1 MHEDSAVRRSILA
14 IAAAVALLLVLFACS
29 NTELPPIF
37 YTLET
42 ERPLTENRNLPA
54 NITVQ
59 RIAVATTVTPNRF
72 FIAANTLYTRLEG
85 TATEWSAV
93 ELTNAPAGTLCNNL
107 AAFSGSGSEILYAAF
122 NNVSGAGE
130 GLWSGTPGPSV
141 TWTQVGGGLPADKQ
155 VGLIKVVD
163 VADTPADPT
172 DDYLFVSTNE
182 HSLYY
187 SNDGTTF
194 TRVKL
199 AGADVVGATIT
210 DVAYDGTDFWVTAG
224 ATLYAQT
231 TAAPPT
237 DCAAQTAAG
246 TPTTTVSFA
255 SLHHSGVNAKLYLA
269 TKDGLLYSHPDAG
282 SWSAATTVEVSDVPV
297 LRFTRFAEPN
307 PTGVVAPEHTDLF
320 VGTESSGY
328 FVIQQGDIAEA
339 NLLRQ
344 PEYNI
349 SALYAG
355 AILDFLVYPPTGNTT
370 QVFAGTAGAGLWR
383 ADYQAGN
390 WLWVQE

>member
-1 MHEDSAVRRSILA
+1 
-14 IAAAVALLLVLFACS
+14 
-29 NTELPPIF
+29 
-37 YTLET
+37 
-42 ERPLTENRNLPA
+42 
-54 NITVQ
+54 
-59 RIAVATTVTPNRF
+59 
-72 FIAANTLYTRLEG
+72 
-85 TATEWSAV
+85 
-93 ELTNAPAGTLCNNL
+93 
-107 AAFSGSGSEILYAAF
+107 
-122 NNVSGAGE
+122 
-130 GLWSGTPGPSV
+130 V

-172 DDYLFVSTNE
+172 DDYLFVSTDEN
-182 HSLYY
+182 SLYY
-187 SNDGTTF
+187 SADGSTF
-194 TRVKL
+194 SPVTF
-199 AGADVVGATIT
+199 ATAPTITSPIT

-224 ATLYAQT
+224 AKLYSQ
-231 TAAPPT
+231 
-237 DCAAQTAAG
+237 AG
-246 TPTTTVSFA
+246 FPGGADVALVSGGPTTSGTFA

>member
-14 IAAAVALLLVLFACS
+14 IAAAVALLVVLLACS

-59 RIAVATTVTPNRF
+59 RIAVATSPAVRF
-72 FIAANTLYTRLEG
+72 FIAANTVYTRLEG
-85 TATEWSAV
+85 SDTDWSVVA
-93 ELTNAPAGTLCNNL
+93 LTGAPSGALCNNL
-107 AAFSGSGSEILYAAF
+107 AVFSGGGSEILYAAF

-130 GLWSGTPGPSV
+130 ALWSGTPGPSV

-237 DCAAQTAAG
+237 DCAAQTAVG
-246 TPTTTVSFA
+246 TPTTSSTFA
-255 SLHHSGVNAKLYLA
+255 SLHYSADNAKLYLA
-269 TKDGLLYSHPDAG
+269 TKDGLLYSHPDSG
-282 SWSAATTVEVSDVPV
+282 SWSAATTVEVSEGHPVP
-297 LRFTRFAEPN
+297 FTRFAEPD
-307 PTGVVAPEHTDLF
+307 PTGATPHYLF